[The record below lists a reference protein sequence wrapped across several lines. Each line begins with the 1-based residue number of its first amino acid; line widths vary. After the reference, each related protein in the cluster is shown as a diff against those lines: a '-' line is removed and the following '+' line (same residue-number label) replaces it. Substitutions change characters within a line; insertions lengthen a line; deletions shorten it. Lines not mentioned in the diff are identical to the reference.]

1 MRLYLAS
8 SGMGNQPRA
17 LLSLVADRRRAAVI
31 ANALDDAD
39 ERVRAAGVA
48 GEVGY
53 LRQLGL
59 DVVEVDLRPYF
70 GKSEQLAQVLASFNL
85 LWVCGGNAFV
95 LRRAFR
101 QSWFDSILK
110 RLLAEDAV
118 VYGGNS
124 AGVCIL
130 SPSLH
135 GIELLDDSTHVPDGY
150 EADVIWEGLGL
161 LPYRVAPHYQSAP
174 SELAAAVDQLVR
186 YYIEHHLLFK
196 ALRDG
201 EALVIK
207 GDEELIVS

>member
-8 SGMGNQPRA
+8 SGVGNQPRA
-17 LLSLVADRRRAAVI
+17 LLSLLADGSRAAVI

-39 ERVRAAGVA
+39 QRVRAEAVA
-48 GEVGY
+48 SEVGY

-70 GKSEQLAQVLASFNL
+70 GKSEQLAQALASFNL
-85 LWVCGGNAFV
+85 LWVCGGNVFV

-101 QSWFDSILK
+101 HSCFDTILK
-110 RLLAEDAV
+110 RLLTEDAV

-124 AGVCIL
+124 AGVCVL

-135 GIELLDDSTHVPDGY
+135 GIELVDDSTHVPDGY
-150 EADVIWEGLGL
+150 HADIIWEGLGI
-161 LPYRVAPHYQSAP
+161 LPCRVAPHYQSESP
-174 SELAAAVDQLVR
+174 ELAAAIDQLVR
-186 YYIEHHLLFK
+186 YYIERHLLFQ

-207 GDEELIVS
+207 GDEEQVVS